1 MKSELRP
8 VRSSS
13 SECSNGRPSL
23 TSLTQVRGLLG
34 ELGVHP
40 SRSLGQNFL
49 IDANVLRILLDAAD
63 LVSEDR
69 VLEVGPG
76 LGVLTEALAGRVAE
90 LVAVEKDRRLAAWL
104 VERFAETATV
114 SIVSGDMLKQRIDG
128 LGSGRLRK
136 VVANLPY
143 RPGTRILVDL
153 VRNPVPPDLMV
164 LTIQRE
170 VADRLTAE
178 VGSEDYGL
186 LSVWVRRLYDVE
198 LVKVVS
204 PTCFWPAPAVTS
216 AIVRLARH
224 DRRLLSAETERVFY
238 ALTKHV
244 FSMRRKQVV
253 TALRKAGGGLQ
264 MDELT
269 CQAWLRAHDLPATAR
284 PQELDV
290 GDWCSLALR
299 DCHLTFFSET

>member
-1 MKSELRP
+1 M
-8 VRSSS
+8 
-13 SECSNGRPSL
+13 NL
-23 TSLTQVRGLLG
+23 TSPTQVRALLD
-34 ELGVHP
+34 ELDVRP
-40 SRSLGQNFL
+40 SKGLGQNFL
-49 IDANVLRILLDAAD
+49 IDANVLRILIDAAG
-63 LVSEDR
+63 LTSEDR

-76 LGVLTEALAGRVAE
+76 LGVLTEALAGQVAE
-90 LVAVEKDRRLAAWL
+90 LVAVEKDRRLAARL
-104 VERFAETATV
+104 VQRFAEDETV
-114 SIVSGDMLKQRIDG
+114 SIVNGDMLKQRIDC

-153 VRNPVPPDLMV
+153 VRNLMPPDLMV

-170 VADRLTAE
+170 VAERLTAE
-178 VGSEDYGL
+178 VGGKDYGL

-216 AIVRLARH
+216 AIVRLVRH
-224 DRRLLSAETERVFY
+224 DRRLLSDETARVFY

-253 TALRKAGGGLQ
+253 TALRKVDGDLHMGESA
-264 MDELT
+264 
-269 CQAWLRAHDLPATAR
+269 CQAWLKGRDLPETAR
-284 PQELDV
+284 PQVLDV
-290 GDWCSLALR
+290 ADWCALAAQIVP
-299 DCHLTFFSET
+299 

>member
-1 MKSELRP
+1 M
-8 VRSSS
+8 
-13 SECSNGRPSL
+13 NL
-23 TSLTQVRGLLG
+23 TSPTQVRALLD
-34 ELGVHP
+34 EIDVRP
-40 SRSLGQNFL
+40 SKGLGQNFL
-49 IDANVLRILLDAAD
+49 IDANVLRILIDAAE
-63 LVSEDR
+63 LTSEDR

-76 LGVLTEALAGRVAE
+76 LGVLTEALAGQVAE
-90 LVAVEKDRRLAAWL
+90 LVAVEKDRRLAARL
-104 VERFAETATV
+104 VERFAQDDAV
-114 SIVSGDMLKQRIDG
+114 GIVSGDMLKLRIDG
-128 LGSGRLRK
+128 LGSGKLRK

-153 VRNPVPPDLMV
+153 VRNPMPPDLMI

-178 VGSEDYGL
+178 VGSKDYGL

-216 AIVRLARH
+216 AIVRLVRH
-224 DRRLLSAETERVFY
+224 DRRLLSDETERVFY

-264 MDELT
+264 MDELV
-269 CQAWLRAHDLPATAR
+269 CQTWLKARNLPATAR
-284 PQELDV
+284 PQVLDV
-290 GDWCSLALR
+290 GDWCSLAAQIVP
-299 DCHLTFFSET
+299 